1 MGMII
6 GLIGMFG
13 FLVCLVLL
21 IVALMKKGNKN
32 KYLKGLGITFIL
44 FIVGIALTPG
54 SEEETSSVNDTVV
67 PSFAEVVEAPV
78 MNGSKTEQIG
88 IYATVD
94 ANGVEIN
101 EENLIKFYEEKVKDS
116 GYNWVTLILEDG
128 KGIQFAA
135 SSVAFTYGEIDEEAC
150 ITKGLGDGFIFDG
163 TIDYE
168 ER

>member
-21 IVALMKKGNKN
+21 IVALIKKGNKN
-32 KYLKGLGITFIL
+32 KYLKGLGITFVL
-44 FIVGIALTPG
+44 FVVGILLTPDSG
-54 SEEETSSVNDTVV
+54 EETPSVNDTAE

-88 IYATVD
+88 IYATVE

-101 EENLIKFYEEKVKDS
+101 KENLIKFYKEKVENS

-128 KGIQFAA
+128 KGIQFPA

-150 ITKGLGDGFIFDG
+150 ITKGLGDGFVLDG